1 MCTVQSEYIHYVEG
15 FLLTPGY
22 IDLSALRFYAV
33 SESVES
39 DDDVYHVDLDD
50 DTAEAMDDDDDEDD
64 GGNRRLD
71 KDDYKMEGS
80 AVDIAVFRLVS
91 MN

>member
-1 MCTVQSEYIHYVEG
+1 M
-15 FLLTPGY
+15 
-22 IDLSALRFYAV
+22 SALRFYAV

-50 DTAEAMDDDDDEDD
+50 DTAEALDYDDEDD

>member
-1 MCTVQSEYIHYVEG
+1 M
-15 FLLTPGY
+15 
-22 IDLSALRFYAV
+22 SALRFYAV

-50 DTAEAMDDDDDEDD
+50 DTEEVMDDDDDYDGSGGGGDD
-64 GGNRRLD
+64 ENGGNRRLD
-71 KDDYKMEGS
+71 TDDYKMEGS

-91 MN
+91 IKTSWF